1 MRVCLPPTFARRVNW
16 QLGQMYIVITS
27 VQKGVKRDAE
37 QDIQMCVNVEQTHGL
52 LIRCFGVVVSV
63 KTQLYGYLLFRFR
76 SWLKVLATLMHLSRV
91 IFFATAL

>member
-1 MRVCLPPTFARRVNW
+1 
-16 QLGQMYIVITS
+16 MYIVITS